1 MTADGTTQPRA
12 RLFDVR
18 YTRFAGAREPRWR
31 SVLALT
37 RSSAGRALGLRRSTG
52 AKVWPFLLLL
62 AAYLPAAIVVGLPL
76 LVDTGETTLDL
87 LSYAQLLSVGTFVT
101 VAYVSTTIPSLLTR
115 ERRDRVLSLYFSTA
129 LSPVEY
135 LVGKL
140 LAALLLSSL
149 VTLGPLLV
157 LYAGQLLTAD
167 SPLQRLRDTGGD
179 LPAVL
184 LSGLAV
190 ALYFA
195 ALGLLA
201 GSLTGKRLF
210 AVGGL
215 LAVLLVTPV
224 LAALTAELSGRSW
237 TRALDLS
244 TLPVQA
250 VSRVLP
256 RSDVGDIAPAGAAWT
271 AYAVVLVLAAV
282 VLALRYLRAGRA

>member
-1 MTADGTTQPRA
+1 MTEPAA

-18 YTRFAGAREPRWR
+18 YTRFSGAREPRWR
-31 SVLALT
+31 GVLALMRT
-37 RSSAGRALGLRRSTG
+37 SAGRALGLRRSTG
-52 AKVWPFLLLL
+52 AKIWPFLLLL
-62 AAYLPAAIVVGLPL
+62 VAYLPAAIVVGVPL
-76 LVDTGETTLDL
+76 LINTGEATLNL
-87 LSYAQLLSVGTFVT
+87 LGYAQLLGVGTFVT

-115 ERRDRVLSLYFSTA
+115 DRRDRVLSLYFSTA
-129 LSPVEY
+129 QSPAEY
-135 LVGKL
+135 LLGKL

-157 LYAGQLLTAD
+157 LSAGQILTAD
-167 SPLQRLRDTGGD
+167 SPLQRLRDVAGD
-179 LPAVL
+179 VPAVL
-184 LSGLAV
+184 LGGLVV

-201 GSLTGKRLF
+201 GSLTSKRLF

-224 LAALTAELSGRSW
+224 LAALTSELSGRSW

-250 VSRVLP
+250 ASRVLP
-256 RSDVGDIAPAGAAWT
+256 DSNTEQIAPAGAAWT
-271 AYAVVLVLAAV
+271 VYAIVLAVSAT
-282 VLALRYLRAGRA
+282 VLALRYFRAGRA